1 MAMTGLTTKDKTEK
15 ASILDR
21 LTAIDAGTKLM
32 HEGINVDD
40 PSDYTREWFSWA
52 NMMYCELV
60 MDYFDFKVEK

>member
-1 MAMTGLTTKDKTEK
+1 
-15 ASILDR
+15 
-21 LTAIDAGTKLM
+21 M